1 MHHVVPIKFF
11 AIALLEP
18 TTYKISMPVSF
29 LEYLTHHFQRFAQAE
44 FHVQENP
51 IQLAKFFNLYL
62 KKHYLDN

>member
-11 AIALLEP
+11 AIALLDP

-29 LEYLTHHFQRFAQAE
+29 LEYLTHHFLRFAQAE

-51 IQLAKFFNLYL
+51 I
-62 KKHYLDN
+62 